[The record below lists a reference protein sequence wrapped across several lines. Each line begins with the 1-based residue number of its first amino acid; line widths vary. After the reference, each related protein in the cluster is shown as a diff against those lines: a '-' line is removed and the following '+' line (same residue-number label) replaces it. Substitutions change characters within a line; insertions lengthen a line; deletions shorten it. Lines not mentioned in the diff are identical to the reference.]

1 MTGSATA
8 MEEKASSMGGRII
21 LGVSRL
27 FEHLSSL
34 FLLLMMLHVTADVF
48 MKYFFNA
55 PIEAT
60 IETVTYYYMIGIV
73 FLPLAAV
80 ELRSEH
86 IVVDLFVKRFSP
98 RIQLVFYGFACLCGM
113 LYFGILTRQ
122 TFLDALRAT
131 AGRETVMANFLFYV
145 WPSRWALPIGMGCM
159 VLALGWN
166 LLRALR
172 SGRPLEPAKEE
183 EP

>member
-1 MTGSATA
+1 
-8 MEEKASSMGGRII
+8 MGGRII
-21 LGVSRL
+21 HGLSRL
-27 FEHLSSL
+27 FERISSV

-60 IETVTYYYMIGIV
+60 IETVTYYYMIGVV

-80 ELRSEH
+80 ELQNEH
-86 IVVDLFVKRFSP
+86 IFVDLFVKRFSP
-98 RIQLVFYGFACLCGM
+98 RLQLAFYVFACLCGM
-113 LYFGILTRQ
+113 LYFGILTWQ
-122 TFLDALRAT
+122 TLRDAIRAT

-159 VLALGWN
+159 VLALGGN
-166 LLRALR
+166 LFRALR
-172 SGRPLEPAKEE
+172 SGQALEPAKAEE
-183 EP
+183 V